1 MNTNPRY
8 IYTDGAAP
16 NNQNGCKQGGI
27 AVVIL
32 NENNEV
38 VETYKERV
46 EPDEGETRTTNNR
59 CEMLAVIKALELAEA
74 EDVIHT
80 DNEIVARGYN
90 EWLSGWKARNWQKSN
105 NKPLENQ
112 DLWQRIDKLKQTKS
126 FVVIKWVRGHSG
138 IYGNELADN
147 LATKAAKL
155 LGNEISL
162 KPPQL
167 SEENCNVN

>member
-38 VETYKERV
+38 VETYKARV
-46 EPDEGETRTTNNR
+46 EPDAGETRTTNNR
-59 CEMLAVIKALELAEA
+59 CEMLAVIKALELAET

-90 EWLSGWKARNWQKSN
+90 EWLKGWKLKGWKNA
-105 NKPLENQ
+105 NKKPVANQ
-112 DLWQRIDKLKQTKS
+112 DLWQRIDKLKQEKPM
-126 FVVIKWVRGHSG
+126 VVVKWVRGHSG
-138 IYGNELADN
+138 IYGNELADC
-147 LATKAAKL
+147 LAVSIAL
-155 LGNEISL
+155 D
-162 KPPQL
+162 
-167 SEENCNVN
+167 

>member
-1 MNTNPRY
+1 MNNNPRY

-38 VETYKERV
+38 VETYKARV
-46 EPDEGETRTTNNR
+46 EPDAGETRTTNNR
-59 CEMLAVIKALELAEA
+59 CEMLAAIKALELAEA

-90 EWLSGWKARNWQKSN
+90 EWLKGWKLKGWKNA
-105 NKPLENQ
+105 NKKPVANQ
-112 DLWQRIDKLKQTKS
+112 DLWQRIDKLRQEKPR
-126 FVVIKWVRGHSG
+126 VVVKWVRGHYG
-138 IYGNELADN
+138 IYGNELADS
-147 LATKAAKL
+147 LATEASSFK
-155 LGNEISL
+155 
-162 KPPQL
+162 Q
-167 SEENCNVN
+167 